1 MDIAGLFVA
10 SVSALGSLIQAF
22 YTARDSNKKVDNR
35 KVRLLQKRA
44 KKPLKVGI
52 KTIDA
57 IIDDKLLAA
66 LSSNIEKHNKILIDA
81 FTNNQLS
88 DAEKAVK
95 VEEARIQICK
105 TLSEI
110 KKFNNDQ
117 LPTKRLEQLWL
128 SNQC

>member
-22 YTARDSNKKVDNR
+22 YTARDSNKKIDNH

-44 KKPLKVGI
+44 KKPLKIGI

-57 IIDDKLLAA
+57 IIDDKLLTA
-66 LSSNIEKHNKILIDA
+66 LSNDIEKHNLILIKA
-81 FTNNQLS
+81 FSNSQLNE
-88 DAEKAVK
+88 AEKAVK
-95 VEEARIQICK
+95 VEAARQQICK
-105 TLSEI
+105 TLTEI

-117 LPTKRLEQLWL
+117 LPTKRLEKLWL
-128 SNQC
+128 SNRC